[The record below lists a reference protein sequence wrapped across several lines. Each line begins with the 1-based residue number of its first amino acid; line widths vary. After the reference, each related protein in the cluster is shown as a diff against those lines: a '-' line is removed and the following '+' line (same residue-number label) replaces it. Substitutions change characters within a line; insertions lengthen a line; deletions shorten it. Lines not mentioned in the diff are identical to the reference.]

1 MFYSYCSALVKKL
14 HKNATTAQKARLA
27 TPGQSKLSSWLK
39 AGDSMTGKLCDNLNV
54 GLVYSSLPFTSHV
67 EV

>member
-1 MFYSYCSALVKKL
+1 MPPQ
-14 HKNATTAQKARLA
+14 HKKARLA

-54 GLVYSSLPFTSHV
+54 GLVLFRLQVMLKSDQNRLV
-67 EV
+67 